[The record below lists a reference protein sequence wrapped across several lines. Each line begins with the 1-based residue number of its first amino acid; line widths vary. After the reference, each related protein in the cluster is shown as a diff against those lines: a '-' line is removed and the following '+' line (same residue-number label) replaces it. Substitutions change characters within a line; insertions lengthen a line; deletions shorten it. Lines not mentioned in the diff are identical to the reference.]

1 MITRI
6 GHSAIKVKNLEE
18 SVKFYSDILEFKEA
32 FRIYGDDGAASIV
45 YLYITEGQFIEIFPN
60 GQGEYVY
67 DPKAVGHTHMCFEVS
82 DAKASIEKIRAKGVA
97 IDTELK
103 TGKSKALQF
112 WIHDPDGNRIELMQ
126 LPPESLQALASKKF
140 ME

>member
-6 GHSAIKVKNLEE
+6 GHSAIRAKDIEKTA
-18 SVKFYSDILEFKEA
+18 KFYSDILGFKEA
-32 FRIYGDDGAASIV
+32 FRIYGDDGAVSIV
-45 YLYITEGQFIEIFPN
+45 YLYIAEGQFIEIFPN

-67 DPKAVGHTHMCFEVS
+67 DPKAVGHTHMCYEVA
-82 DAKASIEKIRAKGVA
+82 DAKAAIEEVRSKGVA

-103 TGKSKALQF
+103 TGKSGALQF

-126 LPPESLQALASKKF
+126 LPPESLQAQANKRFKG
-140 ME
+140 